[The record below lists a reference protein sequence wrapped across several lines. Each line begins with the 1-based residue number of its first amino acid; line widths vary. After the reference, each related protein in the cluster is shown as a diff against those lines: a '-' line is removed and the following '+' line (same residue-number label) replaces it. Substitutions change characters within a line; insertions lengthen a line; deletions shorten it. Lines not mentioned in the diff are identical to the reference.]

1 MLPAGVLYVIWKNI
15 NKSQSGQVGN
25 SGDSDI
31 STFIARKARHHYS
44 VDCAHATRGLFMGI
58 LVLVLTI
65 ISLILFFV
73 LISNVDT
80 RSVAIL
86 EANIIELSV
95 YR

>member
-1 MLPAGVLYVIWKNI
+1 MAGVLYVIWKNI
-15 NKSQSGQVGN
+15 NKSDSGQNGN

-58 LVLVLTI
+58 LILVLTI

-73 LISNVDT
+73 LINNEQTKSIAV
-80 RSVAIL
+80 L
-86 EANIIELSV
+86 EANFIELTV